1 MTATPSSIAK
11 CSGMHARLWLTLP
24 DQSVKH
30 WCLPRNLFCDQH
42 SLPRST
48 LRKWIPETIQ

>member
-30 WCLPRNLFCDQH
+30 WCLPRNLFCDQQ